1 MGNTKGKYSLEKA
14 IADTRIQGKLILDE
28 DQVKAVNEFLV
39 ELKAYRKIVKK
50 IHSLSNDLETFA
62 MESLQE
68 EIIQSKSLANQ
79 TNSPYNPCNPIQGMQ
94 MIPR

>member
-1 MGNTKGKYSLEKA
+1 MTTKGKYSLEKA

-39 ELKAYRKIVKK
+39 ELKAFRKIVRK

-62 MESLQE
+62 MKSLQE
-68 EIIQSKSLANQ
+68 DIIQSKSLANQ
-79 TNSPYNPCNPIQGMQ
+79 TNSPYNPYNPIQGTQ
-94 MIPR
+94 MMFR

>member
-1 MGNTKGKYSLEKA
+1 MNTKRKYTLEKA
-14 IADTRIQGKLILDE
+14 IADTRIQGKFILDE

-39 ELKAYRKIVKK
+39 ELKAFRKIVRKM
-50 IHSLSNDLETFA
+50 HSLSNDLETFA

-94 MIPR
+94 IMPR